1 MRILHVNHTLDLGG
15 TEVMMLDLAR
25 EQKRLGESVTIC
37 SMYGPGLLD
46 GKAAEYGLPVVH
58 LNSASSLSAK
68 VRSLTAY
75 LSQYPQDIVHSHW
88 GVWLPTAIAGF
99 LKRVPRVHTHHSNQ
113 QRRLFLEHRVAS
125 FFTNKVVVLTPQVDD
140 YIKKWVAVPKRKI
153 VVIPNGI
160 DFSRIEGAAQ
170 VDLESIPHGA
180 TVVGMVARLSPPKD
194 YPTFISAAKL
204 VLDRFPDVHFIAVGE
219 GRMRPQF
226 EAQVAQ
232 LGLKNFHFLGGRLDV
247 PEVLQ
252 RMTIKVLATKNEGL
266 PITLLEALASG
277 CACIASDI
285 PANRFTLDDG
295 NSGLL
300 VAGQDPP
307 ALAAAIERLLVDPDL
322 RRRLKESASHRS
334 QYFTAHRMA
343 KDYVALCRNLQK

>member
-1 MRILHVNHTLDLGG
+1 LRILHVNHTLDLGG
-15 TEVMMLDLAR
+15 TEVMMLDLAK
-25 EQKRLGESVTIC
+25 EQKKLGQSVTIC

-58 LNSASSLSAK
+58 LNSRSSLSAK
-68 VRSLTAY
+68 VKSLTTY
-75 LSQYPQDIVHSHW
+75 LSQHPQDIVHSHW

-153 VVIPNGI
+153 AVIPNGI
-160 DFSRIEGAAQ
+160 DFSRVEGAAR
-170 VDLESIPHGA
+170 VELDSIPHGA

-300 VAGQDPP
+300 VPGQDPP
-307 ALAAAIERLLVDPDL
+307 ALAAAIERLLIDPDL
-322 RRRLKESASHRS
+322 RQKLKRSAAQRS

-343 KDYVALCRNLQK
+343 KDYVELCRNLQK